1 MSFTDSSKPSPVRYF
16 SSVSAYLA
24 VIGECLVDVV
34 HSETSA
40 PKAHVGGSPFNVA
53 VGLARLEHDV
63 VFAGR
68 RGDDDYGRMIARS
81 LRAQGIT
88 ALLDADASPTSVAR
102 ATLDPTGQASY
113 EFTLDWTLPS
123 AEELENKFCALARE
137 TKPAAA
143 GPEHADSEHAGPE
156 RGDPVQAGPL
166 EHLHAGSIGAMLQPG
181 AETVKGV
188 LDRARVVATISYDP
202 NYRPTLVP
210 NREEARRQAEE
221 FIARADVI
229 QASTDDLDLL
239 YPERSHRETMEAWM
253 QLGPALVTVTRGPSG
268 AMGLT
273 RAGFAEQEAFSI
285 EVADTVGAGDS
296 FMAATLSTLRGMHLL
311 GASRREALREISTDQ
326 LATVLRTAARAAAIN
341 SSRFGA
347 QPPTADELAQALES

>member
-1 MSFTDSSKPSPVRYF
+1 M
-16 SSVSAYLA
+16 
-24 VIGECLVDVV
+24 DVV
-34 HSETSA
+34 QSETSA

-68 RGDDDYGRMIARS
+68 RGDDEYGRMIARS

-88 ALLDADASPTSVAR
+88 ALLEADASPTSVAR

-123 AEELENKFCALARE
+123 ADELEAKFCALAGE
-137 TKPAAA
+137 TAESGQTGDA
-143 GPEHADSEHAGPE
+143 GRTGTATKDQHSQDQHP
-156 RGDPVQAGPL
+156 GPL

-181 AETVKGV
+181 AETVKNV
-188 LDRARVVATISYDP
+188 IDRAHAVATVSYDP

-210 NREEARRQAEE
+210 NRDEARRQAEE
-221 FIARADVI
+221 FISRADII

-239 YPERSHRETMEAWM
+239 YPERSHRETMDAWLQM
-253 QLGPALVTVTRGPSG
+253 GPALVTVTRGPSG

-273 RAGFAEQEAFSI
+273 RAGFAEQEAFSV

-296 FMAATLSTLRGMHLL
+296 FMAATLSTLRGMNLL
-311 GASRREALREISTDQ
+311 GASRRPALREISPEQ
-326 LATVLRTAARAAAIN
+326 LSTVLRTAARAAAIN

-347 QPPTADELAQALES
+347 QPPTAEELDHALRG

>member
-1 MSFTDSSKPSPVRYF
+1 MSS
-16 SSVSAYLA
+16 YLA

-34 HSETSA
+34 QSETSA

-53 VGLARLEHDV
+53 VGLARLEHEV

-68 RGDDDYGRMIARS
+68 RGDDEYGRMIARS

-88 ALLDADASPTSVAR
+88 ALLEADASPTSVAR

-123 AEELENKFCALARE
+123 ADELEAKFCTLASQSGQSGTATE
-137 TKPAAA
+137 
-143 GPEHADSEHAGPE
+143 GQHSQNQDSQNQ
-156 RGDPVQAGPL
+156 DSGPL

-181 AETVKGV
+181 AETVKNV
-188 LDRARVVATISYDP
+188 IDRAYAVATVSYDP

-210 NREEARRQAEE
+210 NRDEARRQAEE
-221 FIARADVI
+221 FISRADII

-239 YPERSHRETMEAWM
+239 YPERSHRETMDAWLQM
-253 QLGPALVTVTRGPSG
+253 GPSLVTVTRGPSG

-273 RAGFAEQEAFSI
+273 RAGFAEQEAFSV

-296 FMAATLSTLRGMHLL
+296 FMAATLSTLRGMNLL
-311 GASRREALREISTDQ
+311 GAARRPALREITTDQ
-326 LATVLRTAARAAAIN
+326 LSTVLRTAARAAAIN

-347 QPPTADELAQALES
+347 QPPTADELDHALRD

>member
-1 MSFTDSSKPSPVRYF
+1 M
-16 SSVSAYLA
+16 SAYLA

-88 ALLDADASPTSVAR
+88 ALLEADASPTSVAR

-123 AEELENKFCALARE
+123 AGELEAKFCRLVRE
-137 TKPAAA
+137 TKPVEEGA
-143 GPEHADSEHAGPE
+143 GTAE
-156 RGDPVQAGPL
+156 AGPL
-166 EHLHAGSIGAMLQPG
+166 EHLHTGSIGAMLQPG

-188 LDRARVVATISYDP
+188 LDRAREVATISYDP

-221 FIARADVI
+221 FIARADII

-239 YPERSHRETMEAWM
+239 YPERSHRETMEAWLEM
-253 QLGPALVTVTRGPSG
+253 GPALVTVTRGPSG

-296 FMAATLSTLRGMHLL
+296 FMAATLSTLRGMDLL
-311 GASRREALREISTDQ
+311 GGSRRASLREISTEQ
-326 LATVLRTAARAAAIN
+326 LARVLRTAVRAAAIN

-347 QPPTADELAQALES
+347 QPPSAEELSQALES

>member
-1 MSFTDSSKPSPVRYF
+1 M
-16 SSVSAYLA
+16 A

-88 ALLDADASPTSVAR
+88 ALLEADASPTSVAR

-123 AEELENKFCALARE
+123 ADELEEKFCALARE
-137 TKPAAA
+137 TKPAAQN
-143 GPEHADSEHAGPE
+143 
-156 RGDPVQAGPL
+156 GDDTGPL

-188 LDRARVVATISYDP
+188 LDRARGVATISYDP

-210 NREEARRQAEE
+210 NREEARLQAEE

-239 YPERSHRETMEAWM
+239 YPERSHRETMEAWL
-253 QLGPALVTVTRGPSG
+253 QLGPALVIVTRGPSG

-296 FMAATLSTLRGMHLL
+296 FMAATLSTLRGMNLL
-311 GASRREALREISTDQ
+311 GASRRAALREISTDQ

-347 QPPTADELAQALES
+347 QPPTADELTQALKS

>member
-1 MSFTDSSKPSPVRYF
+1 M
-16 SSVSAYLA
+16 
-24 VIGECLVDVV
+24 DVV
-34 HSETSA
+34 QSETSA

-68 RGDDDYGRMIARS
+68 RGDDEYGRMIARS

-88 ALLDADASPTSVAR
+88 ALLEADASPTSVAR

-123 AEELENKFCALARE
+123 ADELEKKFCTLAGE
-137 TKPAAA
+137 A
-143 GPEHADSEHAGPE
+143 GQAGHAG
-156 RGDPVQAGPL
+156 GLSQDQAPRDQDSGPL

-181 AETVKGV
+181 AETVKNV
-188 LDRARVVATISYDP
+188 IDRAHAVATVSYDP

-210 NREEARRQAEE
+210 NRDEARRQAEE
-221 FIARADVI
+221 FISRADII

-239 YPERSHRETMEAWM
+239 YPERSHRETMDAWLQM
-253 QLGPALVTVTRGPSG
+253 GPSLVTVTRGPSG

-311 GASRREALREISTDQ
+311 GASRRPALREISTDQ
-326 LATVLRTAARAAAIN
+326 LSTVLRTAARAAAIN

-347 QPPTADELAQALES
+347 QPPTAEELDQALRG

>member
-1 MSFTDSSKPSPVRYF
+1 M
-16 SSVSAYLA
+16 
-24 VIGECLVDVV
+24 DVV
-34 HSETSA
+34 QSETSA

-68 RGDDDYGRMIARS
+68 RGDDEYGRMIARS

-88 ALLDADASPTSVAR
+88 ALLEADASPTSVAR

-123 AEELENKFCALARE
+123 ADELEAKFCTLAGE
-137 TKPAAA
+137 TAESGQVGKTGAA
-143 GPEHADSEHAGPE
+143 GPDQDSQHQA
-156 RGDPVQAGPL
+156 AGPL

-181 AETVKGV
+181 AETVKNV
-188 LDRARVVATISYDP
+188 IDRAHAVATVSYDP

-210 NREEARRQAEE
+210 NRDEARRQAEE
-221 FIARADVI
+221 FISRADII

-239 YPERSHRETMEAWM
+239 YPERSHRETMNAWLQM
-253 QLGPALVTVTRGPSG
+253 GPALVTVTRGPSG

-273 RAGFAEQEAFSI
+273 RAGFAEQEAFSV

-296 FMAATLSTLRGMHLL
+296 FMAATLSTLRAMNLL
-311 GASRREALREISTDQ
+311 GASRRPALREISPEQ
-326 LATVLRTAARAAAIN
+326 LSTVLRTAARAAAIN

-347 QPPTADELAQALES
+347 QPPTAEELDHALRG